1 MKDLANNISKGKNL
15 EINLPKFGQQM
26 MTVYYRYSSVRLAM
40 NYYTYSEML
49 KDNST
54 AKDSNDMFG
63 KLTAAYSTVLSE
75 GIVKQAIGN
84 ELESAVNGINAIR
97 NDIIK
102 TMKGLTSLV
111 DIFNIYEYV
120 LNRVEYRFKDA
131 SDVNVKDDDTFTKE
145 LMQYMLS
152 GNDKALMNVRITEA
166 VRQLPLRMTK
176 ARFYELLKEGMKVYK
191 DSEKASVD
199 DFVYMLSSSS
209 MIYTDEYTDKISED
223 INPIIK
229 EFETTD
235 FSSIDEEIYNNLRDK
250 LTFGVDY
257 VQAAVDRYML
267 LADLVNDAYVL
278 LLSAPYADT
287 ACAERESLLKI
298 LEGAEDGSAEE
309 ALVLLEGKQEELYS
323 AYSQCEYLIK
333 EVLDEKKDL
342 VESLMLLSLY
352 NSLDVIST
360 LESGSHFVEFDKEI
374 DHTIA
379 GEAYVL
385 DKYNRLSEELNDFF
399 KKHNKLVN
407 RAVMAHVL
415 ASLPIFFNNVDEIQ
429 NYVYSS
435 ISGCSDV
442 SEKTACAE
450 IFMAMMEEDG
460 FNVVS

>member
-1 MKDLANNISKGKNL
+1 MKFLANNISKGKNL
-15 EINLPKFGQQM
+15 EINLPKFGQEM

-40 NYYTYSEML
+40 NYYTYSEIL
-49 KDNST
+49 EDGNVTKDG
-54 AKDSNDMFG
+54 NDMFG
-63 KLTAAYSTVLSE
+63 KLMTAYSTVLSE
-75 GIVKQAIGN
+75 GIVKTAIGT
-84 ELESAVNGINAIR
+84 ELESAVNSINAVR

-120 LNRVEYRFKDA
+120 MNRVEYRFKDA
-131 SDVNVKDDDTFTKE
+131 SDVNVKDDETFTKE

-176 ARFYELLKEGMKVYK
+176 SRFYELLKEGMKVYK
-191 DSEKASVD
+191 DSEKAGVD

-209 MIYTDEYTDKISED
+209 MIYTDEYSDKISED
-223 INPIIK
+223 INSVIK
-229 EFETTD
+229 EFESTD
-235 FSSIDEEIYNNLRDK
+235 FSELDEDKYNSLRDK
-250 LTFGVDY
+250 LTFAVDY
-257 VQAAVDRYML
+257 VQTAVDRYML
-267 LADLVNDAYVL
+267 LAELVNDAYVL
-278 LLSAPYADT
+278 LLAAPYADT
-287 ACAERESLLKI
+287 ACEEREILLKI
-298 LEGAEDGSAEE
+298 LEDAEDGSAEE
-309 ALVLLEGKQEELYS
+309 ALVLLEGKQEELYG
-323 AYSQCEYLIK
+323 AYSQCEYVIK
-333 EVLDEKKDL
+333 EALDEKKDMI
-342 VESLMLLSLY
+342 ESLMLSSMY

-379 GEAYVL
+379 GEAYVM
-385 DKYNRLSEELNDFF
+385 DKYDKLSEALNIFF
-399 KKHNKLVN
+399 KNHNKLVN

-415 ASLPIFFNNVDEIQ
+415 ASLPVFFNNVDEIQ

-450 IFMAMMEEDG
+450 IFMSMMEEDG